1 MRVQPAFPGTTAPT
15 GSAPAGRAESA
26 SFARLVARG
35 ATVAGTA
42 GSGMTVATAAAL
54 LAVQQAQPRVAP
66 ASGALRRADRL
77 LDGLA
82 RRQRALLSLADDPA
96 VWHEL
101 AHALAEEREPSGS
114 DRLDALLDAIE
125 LRVAVELAKQ
135 ERARDLPRGS
145 DAAPAPAKEAFT

>member
-15 GSAPAGRAESA
+15 SGAAPSRAEGA

-42 GSGMTVATAAAL
+42 GSGMTIAAPAAL

-96 VWHEL
+96 GWHEL
-101 AHALAEEREPSGS
+101 AHALAEERAPSGS
-114 DRLDALLDAIE
+114 AALDALLDAIE

-135 ERARDLPRGS
+135 ERARDLPGNS
-145 DAAPAPAKEAFT
+145 DAAAAPAEEAFT